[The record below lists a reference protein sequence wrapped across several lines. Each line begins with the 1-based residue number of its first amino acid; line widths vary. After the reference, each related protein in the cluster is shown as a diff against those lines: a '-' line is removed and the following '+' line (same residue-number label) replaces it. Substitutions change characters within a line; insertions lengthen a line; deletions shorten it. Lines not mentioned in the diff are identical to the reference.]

1 MANFLR
7 KFSQKWGRWG
17 LYCALSIQALPASAQ
32 LLDTKA
38 LFDWAEL
45 TFPTLFTSHETTQQ
59 TGNYAYRYYAG
70 SGNALGVSDG
80 IVYALGTA
88 TGKNLVAVDTLA
100 AFQCLV
106 YPDRCK
112 GSTIEFGS
120 TPLRYGKT
128 AIFTI
133 AGSAVEQTG
142 AKVTVGAQCSN
153 AQLLQTIGK
162 QVRNVSCT
170 LTGTGNFSITVKDA
184 NGAELASH
192 SFTIPEPRVQIQ
204 TSEGTLVVQ
213 LNPTAAPITVA
224 NFMQYVNAGFYTNT
238 LFHRVIPG
246 FMAQGGGYISTTSS
260 SSSTTTTTSTTSAV
274 GMSYKTPI
282 ATGIKLE
289 STNNSSLSNLRGTIA
304 MARTSV
310 ADSATSQFFIN
321 LVDNAFLN
329 YASSTSPGYAVF
341 GSVVDGMA
349 VVDKIA
355 AIPTKSVNGTTDI
368 PTTNIVILNATQI
381 Q

>member
-1 MANFLR
+1 MVFLIETGYGMANFLR
-7 KFSQKWGRWG
+7 QFSQRLGRWS
-17 LYCALSIQALPASAQ
+17 LYCALSVQALPASAQ
-32 LLDTKA
+32 LLDANA
-38 LFDWAEL
+38 LLDWAEL
-45 TFPTLFTSHETTQQ
+45 TFPTLFTSREKTQQ
-59 TGNYAYRYYAG
+59 TGSYSYRHYAG

-80 IVYALGTA
+80 IVYAVGPVTD
-88 TGKNLVAVDTLA
+88 KKLVAVDTLV

-112 GSTIEFGS
+112 DTIEVGS

-142 AKVTVGAQCSN
+142 AKVTVGPQCTN

-170 LTGTGNFSITVKDA
+170 LTGTGNFTIAVKDEA
-184 NGAELASH
+184 GAELASR
-192 SFTIPEPRVQIQ
+192 SFTIPEPRVQLQ

-246 FMAQGGGYISTTSS
+246 FMAQGGGYTSS
-260 SSSTTTTTSTTSAV
+260 TTTSTTT
-274 GMSYKTPI
+274 GLSYKTPI
-282 ATGIKLE
+282 AAGIKLE
-289 STNNSSLSNLRGTIA
+289 SNNSLSNLRGTIA
-304 MARTSV
+304 MARTAV

-329 YASSTSPGYAVF
+329 YASTTSPGYAVF
-341 GSVVDGMA
+341 GTVVDGMT

-355 AIPTKSVNGTTDI
+355 AIPTKTVSGTADI
-368 PTTNIVILNATQI
+368 PTTPVVILNATQI

>member
-1 MANFLR
+1 MANSLWQ
-7 KFSQKWGRWG
+7 FSQKWGRWG
-17 LYCALSIQALPASAQ
+17 LYCALSMQALPASAQ
-32 LLDTKA
+32 LLDAKA

-45 TFPTLFTSHETTQQ
+45 TYPTLFTSHETTQQ
-59 TGNYAYRYYAG
+59 SGSYAYRYYPK
-70 SGNALGVSDG
+70 SGNALGVSEG
-80 IVYALGTA
+80 MVYALGTA
-88 TGKNLVAVDTLA
+88 TGKNLVAIDTLA

-120 TPLRYGKT
+120 TALRYGKT
-128 AIFTI
+128 AVFTI
-133 AGSAVEQTG
+133 AGSAVEQDG

-170 LTGTGNFSITVKDA
+170 LTGTGNFTITVKDA
-184 NGAELASH
+184 TGAELASH
-192 SFTIPEPRVQIQ
+192 SFTIPEPRVQIE

-224 NFMQYVNAGFYTNT
+224 NFMQYVNTGFYTNT
-238 LFHRVIPG
+238 LFHRVISG
-246 FMAQGGGYISTTSS
+246 FMVQGGGYTS
-260 SSSTTTTTSTTSAV
+260 STTSAN
-274 GMSYKTPI
+274 GLSYKTP
-282 ATGIKLE
+282 TSSSIKLE
-289 STNNSSLSNLRGTIA
+289 STNGLSNLRGTIA
-304 MARTSV
+304 MARTSS

-341 GSVVDGMA
+341 GTVVDGMT

-355 AIPTKSVNGTTDI
+355 AIPTKSVSGTTDI

>member
-1 MANFLR
+1 MAHLLR
-7 KFSQKWGRWG
+7 QFSQKLGRWI
-17 LYCALSIQALPASAQ
+17 LYCALSVQALPASAQ
-32 LLDTKA
+32 LLDAKA

-45 TFPTLFTSHETTQQ
+45 TFPTLFTSKETTQQ
-59 TGNYAYRYYAG
+59 AGNYSYRYYAG
-70 SGNALGVSDG
+70 SGNALGVADG
-80 IVYALGTA
+80 TVYAVGPA
-88 TGKNLVAVDTLA
+88 TGKNLVAIDTLA

-112 GSTIEFGS
+112 GSTIEIGS
-120 TPLRYGKT
+120 TTLRYGKT
-128 AIFTI
+128 ATFTI

-153 AQLLQTIGK
+153 AQVIATVGK

-170 LTGTGNFSITVKDA
+170 LTGSGSLTIAVKDSS
-184 NGAELASH
+184 GTELVSR

-204 TSEGTLVVQ
+204 TSEGTIVVQ

-224 NFMQYVNAGFYTNT
+224 NFMQYVNAGFYSNT
-238 LFHRVIPG
+238 LFHRVISG
-246 FMAQGGGYISTTSS
+246 FMIQGGGYTS
-260 SSSTTTTTSTTSAV
+260 STTSAN
-274 GMSYKTPI
+274 GLSYKTPI

-289 STNNSSLSNLRGTIA
+289 STNTSNLSNLRGTIA
-304 MARTSV
+304 MARTSS

-341 GSVVDGMA
+341 GSVVDGMT

-355 AIPTKSVNGTTDI
+355 AIPTKAVSGTSDI

>member
-7 KFSQKWGRWG
+7 QFSQRLGRWS
-17 LYCALSIQALPASAQ
+17 LYCALSVQALPASAQ
-32 LLDTKA
+32 LLDANA
-38 LFDWAEL
+38 LLDWAEL
-45 TFPTLFTSHETTQQ
+45 TFPTLFTSRETTQQ
-59 TGNYAYRYYAG
+59 ITQKTGTYAYRYYAG

-80 IVYALGTA
+80 IVYAVGPA
-88 TGKNLVAVDTLA
+88 TGKSLVAVDTLA

-112 GSTIEFGS
+112 GNTIEVGS
-120 TPLRYGKT
+120 TSLHYGKT

-142 AKVTVGAQCSN
+142 AKVSVGPQCTN

-170 LTGTGNFSITVKDA
+170 LTGTGNFTITVKDS
-184 NGAELASH
+184 GGTELASR
-192 SFTIPEPRVQIQ
+192 SFTIPEPRVQLQ

-246 FMAQGGGYISTTSS
+246 FMAQGGGYTSS
-260 SSSTTTTTSTTSAV
+260 STSTV
-274 GMSYKTPI
+274 GMSYKTPT
-282 ATGIKLE
+282 ASGIKLE
-289 STNNSSLSNLRGTIA
+289 SNNGLSNLRGTIA

-341 GSVVDGMA
+341 GTVVDGMT

-355 AIPTKSVNGTTDI
+355 AIPTKTVSGTADI
-368 PTTNIVILNATQI
+368 PTTPVVILNATQI

>member
-1 MANFLR
+1 MANLLR
-7 KFSQKWGRWG
+7 QFSQKLGRWI
-17 LYCALSIQALPASAQ
+17 LYCALSVQALPASAQ
-32 LLDTKA
+32 LLDAKA

-45 TFPTLFTSHETTQQ
+45 TFPTLFTSKETTQQ
-59 TGNYAYRYYAG
+59 TGNYSYRYYAG

-80 IVYALGTA
+80 VVYAVGPA
-88 TGKNLVAVDTLA
+88 TGKSLVAIDTLA
-100 AFQCLV
+100 AFQCMV

-112 GSTIEFGS
+112 GSTIEVGS
-120 TPLRYGKT
+120 TTLRYGKT

-133 AGSAVEQTG
+133 VGSAVEQTG
-142 AKVTVGAQCSN
+142 AKVSVGSQCSN
-153 AQLLQTIGK
+153 AQVVQTIGK

-170 LTGTGNFSITVKDA
+170 LTGTGNFTITVKDSS
-184 NGAELASH
+184 GTELASR

-204 TSEGTLVVQ
+204 TSEGTIVVQ

-224 NFMQYVNAGFYTNT
+224 NFMQYVNAGFYSNT
-238 LFHRVIPG
+238 LFHRVISG
-246 FMAQGGGYISTTSS
+246 FMIQGGGYVSSATS
-260 SSSTTTTTSTTSAV
+260 TTSTTSAN
-274 GMSYKTPI
+274 GLSYKTPI

-289 STNNSSLSNLRGTIA
+289 STNTSNLSNLRGTIA

-341 GSVVDGMA
+341 GSVVDGMT

-355 AIPTKSVNGTTDI
+355 AIPTKAVSGTSDI